1 MQQNPWILHDRS
13 TRAPP
18 LGAPL
23 PAGRR
28 FRFAHGI
35 DAILLGGPGLSAL
48 AARLPRR
55 DVYCSTS
62 SAGIDTGWERPRDQR
77 DDARLL
83 LAADEGRPFLILL
96 RNVDADPV
104 LGGVF
109 RDLLARIAGGLGAD
123 RRRDIVRGRVTLLIS
138 SPGRVTHYH
147 IDDSDN
153 FLLQLRGSKR
163 VHVLDGADRA
173 LLTDRELEAFY
184 AGDDNAARY
193 APWKQAAARQVRL
206 VPGTGLHVPPEWPH
220 WVRNGSALSVSASVN
235 YDLRSV
241 ARRRTLFRANRLIRR
256 AGWAPTTPGRSPAR
270 DLAKL
275 LAARGGGLCRSALRA
290 TASLVRRPS

>member
-1 MQQNPWILHDRS
+1 MQQKPWILHDRS
-13 TRAPP
+13 ARTRPP
-18 LGAPL
+18 E
-23 PAGRR
+23 GRR
-28 FRFAHGI
+28 FRFAHGL
-35 DAILLGGPGLSAL
+35 DPVLLDPSSLSAI

-62 SAGIDTGWERPRDQR
+62 AAGIDGGWERPRDQR

-83 LAADEGRPFLILL
+83 LAGDGGNSFLVLL
-96 RNVDADPV
+96 KNVDADPV
-104 LGGVF
+104 LGEVF
-109 RDLLARIAGGLGAD
+109 RDLLARIGHGPGAGQHG
-123 RRRDIVRGRVTLLIS
+123 DIVRGRVTLLIS

-163 VHVLDGADRA
+163 LHVLDGSDRRV
-173 LLTDRELEAFY
+173 LTDRELEAFY

-206 VPGTGLHVPPEWPH
+206 VPGTGIHVPPEWPH
-220 WVRNGSALSVSASVN
+220 WVRNGSTLSVSASVN

-256 AGWAPTTPGRSPAR
+256 AGWTPTTPGRSPAR

-275 LAARGGGLCRSALRA
+275 LAARGGRLCRSALRA